1 MCSPTPGAS
10 GTVEAGPWHVFLK
23 PDSPLPSSLG
33 AVTGVAG
40 ACLHVVQSKGPCLWC
55 SLRKALLSCRAA
67 SPGRPGPPGPPLPRY
82 LVLPCAPHALAACTP
97 SPLASQLITPQ
108 GPAVPAPPLQSW
120 LSSLPVDHT
129 ALGRPGWA
137 VGSWGAGRPG
147 SWGCGG
153 EGRPRPC
160 GAASGAHE
168 KCVGS

>member
-1 MCSPTPGAS
+1 MQPHPGRFRNS
-10 GTVEAGPWHVFLK
+10 GGRPVARFLEARLP
-23 PDSPLPSSLG
+23 PPLVLWRCHWG
-33 AVTGVAG
+33 G

-153 EGRPRPC
+153 EGRPHPC